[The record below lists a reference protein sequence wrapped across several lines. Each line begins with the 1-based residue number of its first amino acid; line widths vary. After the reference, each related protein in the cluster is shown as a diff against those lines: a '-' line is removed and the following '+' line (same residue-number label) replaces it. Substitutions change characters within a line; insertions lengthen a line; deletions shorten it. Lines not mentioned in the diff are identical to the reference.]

1 MSDPT
6 SQSLVSQQFSRW
18 LQVRKVGTCSTTTAT
33 IIIYLFIYLFIIRRG
48 RFQEVYLGPGLTNKN
63 HWDYETG
70 GTFWVGLHD

>member
-33 IIIYLFIYLFIIRRG
+33 IIIYLYIYLLLEGEGFKRYI
-48 RFQEVYLGPGLTNKN
+48 
-63 HWDYETG
+63 WDQDWLIKTTG
-70 GTFWVGLHD
+70 IMKLEEHFG